1 MGSWSMKMTCR
12 WLAAFALLAQPASA
26 FAQVAR
32 IEYHAFQTTTL
43 TDEQFLVGSKEG
55 KPVVVA
61 GELRIPPGTGRLP
74 LVILV
79 HGSGGVFGLIDDWA
93 GKLNALGVAT
103 FAFDSFTGRGIENT
117 REDQAQL
124 GRLAMIVDA
133 YRALALMSKHP
144 RIAPDRIALM
154 GFSRG
159 GQAALY
165 ASVRRFQR
173 MHAPA
178 DAAFALFIPFY
189 PNCSTRYLEDR
200 DVVDKPIRI
209 FHGSD
214 DDWAPVAPCGAYVDE
229 LFKAKKD
236 VRLTQYP
243 GSHHLFDFAG
253 IKAPTKVPKAQS
265 MRRCQTEE
273 VSEGRIVNV
282 ETKQVFTY
290 ADPCVERGT
299 TMAYDAEAAAAAV
312 KAVTELVS
320 TILKPPASAAK

>member
-1 MGSWSMKMTCR
+1 MTPLTVKCACR
-12 WLAAFALLAQPASA
+12 CLAAAAFLAGPASGV
-26 FAQVAR
+26 AQVR
-32 IEYHAFQTTTL
+32 IEYHAFQSTTL
-43 TDEQFLVGSKEG
+43 SDEQFLLGVKEG
-55 KPVVVA
+55 KPVVLA

-93 GKLNALGVAT
+93 ARLNALGVAT
-103 FAFDSFTGRGIENT
+103 FAFDSFTARGIENT
-117 REDQAQL
+117 RDDQAQL

-133 YRALALMSKHP
+133 YRSLALTSKHP

-165 ASVRRFQR
+165 AGVKRFQR
-173 MHAPA
+173 MHGPA

-189 PNCSTRYLEDR
+189 PNCSTRYLQDL
-200 DVVDKPIRI
+200 DVVDRPVRI

-214 DDWAPVAPCGAYVDE
+214 DDWAPVAPCRAYVE
-229 LFKAKKD
+229 GLVQAEKD
-236 VRLTQYP
+236 VRLTEYP
-243 GSHHLFDFAG
+243 GSHHLFDWAA
-253 IKAPTKVPKAQS
+253 IKAPTKLPKAQS
-265 MRRCQTEE
+265 MRRCRTEE

-282 ETKQVFTY
+282 ETKQPFTY

-299 TMAYDAEAAAAAV
+299 TMAYNPEAAAQAV
-312 KAVTELVS
+312 KAVTELVN
-320 TILKPPASAAK
+320 TVLKPPISAGR